1 MPNILEADAM
11 EQLQERG
18 PAHVDEAKTPQPVR
32 VETHIE
38 ANRFSVREDS
48 SLREILNA
56 AESQVIQRALEH
68 TGWNRKR
75 AAQLLKISYR
85 GLLYKIRSHSLT
97 KPAAGEWKKANG
109 NGIGETQL

>member
-1 MPNILEADAM
+1 MPNTMELEVVEQTPERAPAQVTRQVQVPMQAEEQQKPQPLQLEA
-11 EQLQERG
+11 
-18 PAHVDEAKTPQPVR
+18 PH
-32 VETHIE
+32 
-38 ANRFSVREDS
+38 FSGGEDS

-56 AESQVIQRALEH
+56 AESEVILRALEH

-97 KPAAGEWKKANG
+97 KPAAGESNG
-109 NGIGETQL
+109 

>member
-1 MPNILEADAM
+1 MPNTMEAEM
-11 EQLQERG
+11 IEQTQERV
-18 PAHVDEAKTPQPVR
+18 PAQVTMQISTQVVEDPQQPQAVQVEAA
-32 VETHIE
+32 H
-38 ANRFSVREDS
+38 FSVREES

-56 AESQVIQRALEH
+56 AESEVILRALEH

-97 KPAAGEWKKANG
+97 KPGAGESNG
-109 NGIGETQL
+109 

>member
-1 MPNILEADAM
+1 MPNTMELEVV
-11 EQLQERG
+11 EQTPERA
-18 PAHVDEAKTPQPVR
+18 PAQVTRQVQVPMQAEEQQQPQPQPVQL
-32 VETHIE
+32 E
-38 ANRFSVREDS
+38 APHFSGGEDS

-56 AESQVIQRALEH
+56 AESEVILRALEH

-97 KPAAGEWKKANG
+97 KPVAGESNG
-109 NGIGETQL
+109 